1 MIKKTKNIYKIF
13 GPGILMATAAIGG
26 SHLVSSTQA
35 GALFGWSLAIFIL
48 LINFFKYPFFLANVQ
63 YTMATKKSLIEGYAS
78 LGNSWLWLFTI
89 LAVIAAVVNTAAV
102 SMFAASLLG
111 YFIPIQLTINIL
123 SFIIIFACILILI
136 AGKYNLLNNVSKI
149 IMITLSIATVLAVVM
164 AVTKDVNS
172 ALADDF
178 ISPSAWT
185 IASLGFIVILTGWM
199 PAPIEIS
206 SIGSIWLKNQIKQT
220 NINAKNALL
229 DFNVGFIVTAI
240 LALFFLALGA
250 LVLHG
255 SAYEFKDGI
264 AFSHQLVTMY
274 STVIG
279 DWSRLLIAFIAFAC
293 MFGTSITVI
302 DGYGRAVA
310 EAFSLIRKNRS
321 ASNRSVAIW
330 TIFISIIGFL
340 IIIYFA
346 SSMRTMLDFAM
357 ILSFTT
363 TPIFA
368 FLNYKLVRSTKL
380 PKELQNGMFLNILSI
395 CGLIF
400 LFGFLILFIIY
411 RWFPFLIGL

>member
-1 MIKKTKNIYKIF
+1 MIKKIKNIYKIF

-111 YFIPIQLTINIL
+111 YFIPIKLTINIL

-149 IMITLSIATVLAVVM
+149 IMITLSIATVVAVVM

-220 NINAKNALL
+220 NINAKNALI

-340 IIIYFA
+340 IISYFA

-380 PKELQNGMFLNILSI
+380 PKELQNGIFLNILSI

>member
-1 MIKKTKNIYKIF
+1 MIKKIKNIYKIF

-111 YFIPIQLTINIL
+111 YFIPIKLTINIL

-149 IMITLSIATVLAVVM
+149 IMITLSIATVVAVVM

-172 ALADDF
+172 TLADDF

-264 AFSHQLVTMY
+264 AFSHQLATMY

-279 DWSRLLIAFIAFAC
+279 DWSRLLIAFVC
-293 MFGTSITVI
+293 LELLLQLLMVM
-302 DGYGRAVA
+302 
-310 EAFSLIRKNRS
+310 EEQLQ
-321 ASNRSVAIW
+321 
-330 TIFISIIGFL
+330 
-340 IIIYFA
+340 
-346 SSMRTMLDFAM
+346 
-357 ILSFTT
+357 
-363 TPIFA
+363 
-368 FLNYKLVRSTKL
+368 KL
-380 PKELQNGMFLNILSI
+380 FH
-395 CGLIF
+395 
-400 LFGFLILFIIY
+400 
-411 RWFPFLIGL
+411 

>member
-149 IMITLSIATVLAVVM
+149 IMITLSIATVVAVVM
-164 AVTKDVNS
+164 AVSKNIDS

-340 IIIYFA
+340 IIVYFA

>member
-1 MIKKTKNIYKIF
+1 MIKKIKNIYKIF

-111 YFIPIQLTINIL
+111 YFIPIKLTINIL

-149 IMITLSIATVLAVVM
+149 IMITLSIATVVAVVM
-164 AVTKDVNS
+164 AVTKDIDS

>member
-1 MIKKTKNIYKIF
+1 MIKKIKNIYKIF

-78 LGNSWLWLFTI
+78 LGNSWLWLFTV

-111 YFIPIQLTINIL
+111 YFIPIKLTISLL
-123 SFIIIFACILILI
+123 SFIIIFACLLILI

-149 IMITLSIATVLAVVM
+149 IMITLSIATVVAVVM

-220 NINAKNALL
+220 NINAKNALI

-400 LFGFLILFIIY
+400 LFGFLILFIVY

>member
-1 MIKKTKNIYKIF
+1 MIKKIKNIYKIF

-111 YFIPIQLTINIL
+111 YFIPIKLTINIL

-149 IMITLSIATVLAVVM
+149 IMITLSIATVVAVVM

-340 IIIYFA
+340 IISYFA

>member
-1 MIKKTKNIYKIF
+1 MIKKIKNIYKIF

-78 LGNSWLWLFTI
+78 LGNSWLWLFTV

-111 YFIPIQLTINIL
+111 YFIPIKLTINIL

-240 LALFFLALGA
+240 LAIFFLALGA

-321 ASNRSVAIW
+321 ASNRSVAVW

>member
-1 MIKKTKNIYKIF
+1 MIKKIKNIYKIF

-111 YFIPIQLTINIL
+111 YFIPIKLTINIL

-149 IMITLSIATVLAVVM
+149 IMITLSIATVVAVVM

-172 ALADDF
+172 TLADDF

-357 ILSFTT
+357 ILSFII

>member
-1 MIKKTKNIYKIF
+1 MIKKIKNIYKIF

-111 YFIPIQLTINIL
+111 YFIPIKLTINIL

-149 IMITLSIATVLAVVM
+149 IMITLSIATVVAVVM
-164 AVTKDVNS
+164 AVSKNVDS

-380 PKELQNGMFLNILSI
+380 PKELQNGIFLNILSI

>member
-1 MIKKTKNIYKIF
+1 MIKKIKNIYKIF

-111 YFIPIQLTINIL
+111 YFIPIKLTINIL

-149 IMITLSIATVLAVVM
+149 IMITLSIATVVAVVM

-220 NINAKNALL
+220 NINAKNALI

-380 PKELQNGMFLNILSI
+380 PKELQNGIFLNILSI

>member
-1 MIKKTKNIYKIF
+1 MIKKIKNIYKIF

-111 YFIPIQLTINIL
+111 YFIPIKLTINIL

-149 IMITLSIATVLAVVM
+149 IMITLSIATVVAVVM
-164 AVTKDVNS
+164 AVSKNVDS

>member
-1 MIKKTKNIYKIF
+1 MIKKIKNIYKIF

-111 YFIPIQLTINIL
+111 YFIPIKLTINIL

-149 IMITLSIATVLAVVM
+149 IMITLSIATVVAVVM

-340 IIIYFA
+340 IISYFA

-380 PKELQNGMFLNILSI
+380 PKELQNGIFLNILSI

>member
-1 MIKKTKNIYKIF
+1 MIKKIKNIYKIF

-111 YFIPIQLTINIL
+111 YFIPIKLTINIL

-164 AVTKDVNS
+164 AVSKNIDS

-206 SIGSIWLKNQIKQT
+206 SIGSIWLKNQIKET
-220 NINAKNALL
+220 NINAKNALI

-321 ASNRSVAIW
+321 ASNRSVAVW

-340 IIIYFA
+340 IIYYFA

-380 PKELQNGMFLNILSI
+380 PKELQNGIFLNILSI

>member
-1 MIKKTKNIYKIF
+1 MIKKIKNIYKIF

-78 LGNSWLWLFTI
+78 LGNSWLWLFTV

-111 YFIPIQLTINIL
+111 YFIPIKLTINIL

-321 ASNRSVAIW
+321 ASNRSVAVW

>member
-1 MIKKTKNIYKIF
+1 MIKKIKNIYKIF

-111 YFIPIQLTINIL
+111 YFIPIKLTISLL
-123 SFIIIFACILILI
+123 SFIIIFACLLILI
-136 AGKYNLLNNVSKI
+136 AGKYNLLNNVAKI
-149 IMITLSIATVLAVVM
+149 IMITLSIATVVAVVM
-164 AVTKDVNS
+164 AVSKNVDS

-380 PKELQNGMFLNILSI
+380 PKELQNGIFLNILSI

>member
-1 MIKKTKNIYKIF
+1 MIKKIKNIYKIF

-111 YFIPIQLTINIL
+111 YFIPIKLTINIL

-149 IMITLSIATVLAVVM
+149 IMITLSIATVVAVVM

-380 PKELQNGMFLNILSI
+380 PKELQNGIFLNILSI

-400 LFGFLILFIIY
+400 LFGFLILFIVY

>member
-1 MIKKTKNIYKIF
+1 MIKKIKNIYKIF

-111 YFIPIQLTINIL
+111 YFIPIKLTLSLL
-123 SFIIIFACILILI
+123 SFIIIFACLLILI
-136 AGKYNLLNNVSKI
+136 AGKYNLLNNVAKI
-149 IMITLSIATVLAVVM
+149 IMITLSIATVVAVVM

-220 NINAKNALL
+220 NINAKNALI

-380 PKELQNGMFLNILSI
+380 PKELQNGIFLNILSI

>member
-1 MIKKTKNIYKIF
+1 MIKKIKNIYKIF

-149 IMITLSIATVLAVVM
+149 IMITLSIATVVAVVM

-240 LALFFLALGA
+240 LAIFFLALGA

-293 MFGTSITVI
+293 MFGTSI
-302 DGYGRAVA
+302 
-310 EAFSLIRKNRS
+310 
-321 ASNRSVAIW
+321 
-330 TIFISIIGFL
+330 
-340 IIIYFA
+340 
-346 SSMRTMLDFAM
+346 
-357 ILSFTT
+357 
-363 TPIFA
+363 
-368 FLNYKLVRSTKL
+368 
-380 PKELQNGMFLNILSI
+380 
-395 CGLIF
+395 
-400 LFGFLILFIIY
+400 
-411 RWFPFLIGL
+411 

>member
-1 MIKKTKNIYKIF
+1 MIDKVKAFYKIF

-78 LGNSWLWLFTI
+78 LGNGWLWLFTV

-111 YFIPIQLTINIL
+111 YFIPIELTISLL
-123 SFIIIFACILILI
+123 SFIIIFACLLILI
-136 AGKYNLLNNVSKI
+136 AGKYNLLNNVAKI
-149 IMITLSIATVLAVVM
+149 IMITLSIATVVAVVM
-164 AVTKDVNS
+164 AVTKDVDS

-178 ISPSAWT
+178 TSPSAWT

-206 SIGSIWLKNQIKQT
+206 SISSIWLKNQIKQT

-264 AFSHQLVTMY
+264 AFSHQLVSMY
-274 STVIG
+274 TSVIG

-321 ASNRSVAIW
+321 ASNRSVAVW

-400 LFGFLILFIIY
+400 LFGFLILFIVY

>member
-1 MIKKTKNIYKIF
+1 MIKKIKNIYKIF

-111 YFIPIQLTINIL
+111 YFIPIKLTINIL

-149 IMITLSIATVLAVVM
+149 IMITLSIATVVAVVM

-240 LALFFLALGA
+240 LAIFFLALGA

-264 AFSHQLVTMY
+264 AFSHQLVSMY
-274 STVIG
+274 TSVIG

-321 ASNRSVAIW
+321 ASNRSVAVW

-340 IIIYFA
+340 IISYFA

-380 PKELQNGMFLNILSI
+380 PKELQNGIFLNILSI

>member
-1 MIKKTKNIYKIF
+1 
-13 GPGILMATAAIGG
+13 MA
-26 SHLVSSTQA
+26 
-35 GALFGWSLAIFIL
+35 
-48 LINFFKYPFFLANVQ
+48 
-63 YTMATKKSLIEGYAS
+63 
-78 LGNSWLWLFTI
+78 
-89 LAVIAAVVNTAAV
+89 
-102 SMFAASLLG
+102 
-111 YFIPIQLTINIL
+111 
-123 SFIIIFACILILI
+123 
-136 AGKYNLLNNVSKI
+136 LLNNVSKI
-149 IMITLSIATVLAVVM
+149 IMITLSIATVVAVVM

-240 LALFFLALGA
+240 LAIFFLALGA

-380 PKELQNGMFLNILSI
+380 PKELQNGIFLNILSI

-400 LFGFLILFIIY
+400 LFGFLILFIVY
-411 RWFPFLIGL
+411 RWFPSVLGI

>member
-1 MIKKTKNIYKIF
+1 MIKKIKNIYKIF

-111 YFIPIQLTINIL
+111 YFIPIKLTINIL

-149 IMITLSIATVLAVVM
+149 IMITLSIATVVAVVM

-240 LALFFLALGA
+240 LAIFFLALGA

-264 AFSHQLVTMY
+264 AFSHQLVSMY
-274 STVIG
+274 TSVIG

-321 ASNRSVAIW
+321 ASNRSVAVW

>member
-1 MIKKTKNIYKIF
+1 MIKKIKNIYKIF

-111 YFIPIQLTINIL
+111 YFIPIKLTINIL

-149 IMITLSIATVLAVVM
+149 IMITLSIATVVAVVM
-164 AVTKDVNS
+164 AVSKNVDS

-220 NINAKNALL
+220 NINAKNALI

>member
-1 MIKKTKNIYKIF
+1 MIKKIKNIYKIF

-111 YFIPIQLTINIL
+111 YFIPIKLTINIL

-149 IMITLSIATVLAVVM
+149 IMITLSIATVVAVVM

-240 LALFFLALGA
+240 LAIFFLALGA

-321 ASNRSVAIW
+321 ASNRSVAFW

-380 PKELQNGMFLNILSI
+380 PKELQNGIFLNILSI

>member
-1 MIKKTKNIYKIF
+1 MIKKIKNIYKIF

-78 LGNSWLWLFTI
+78 LGNSWLWLFTV

-111 YFIPIQLTINIL
+111 YFIPIKLTINIL

-149 IMITLSIATVLAVVM
+149 IMITLSIATVVAVVM

>member
-1 MIKKTKNIYKIF
+1 MIKKIKNIYKIF

-35 GALFGWSLAIFIL
+35 GALFGLSLAIFIL

-149 IMITLSIATVLAVVM
+149 IMITLSIATVVAVVM

-240 LALFFLALGA
+240 LAIFFLALGA

-321 ASNRSVAIW
+321 ASNRSVAVW

>member
-1 MIKKTKNIYKIF
+1 MIKKIKNIYKIF

-78 LGNSWLWLFTI
+78 LGNSWLWLFTV

-111 YFIPIQLTINIL
+111 YFIPIKLTINIL

-149 IMITLSIATVLAVVM
+149 IMITLSIATVVAVVM
-164 AVTKDVNS
+164 AVTKDINS

-240 LALFFLALGA
+240 LALFFLAFGA

-321 ASNRSVAIW
+321 ASNRSVAVW

>member
-1 MIKKTKNIYKIF
+1 MIKKIKNIYKIF

-35 GALFGWSLAIFIL
+35 GALFGWSLSIFIL

-111 YFIPIQLTINIL
+111 YFIPIKLTINIL

-149 IMITLSIATVLAVVM
+149 IMITLSIATVVAVVM

>member
-1 MIKKTKNIYKIF
+1 MIKKIKNIYKIF

-111 YFIPIQLTINIL
+111 YFIPIKLTINIL

-149 IMITLSIATVLAVVM
+149 IMITLSIATVVAVVM

-380 PKELQNGMFLNILSI
+380 PKELQNGIFLNILSI

-411 RWFPFLIGL
+411 RWFPSILGI

>member
-1 MIKKTKNIYKIF
+1 MIKKIKNIYKIF

-111 YFIPIQLTINIL
+111 YFIPIKLTINIL

-149 IMITLSIATVLAVVM
+149 IMITLSIATVVAVVM

-206 SIGSIWLKNQIKQT
+206 SISSIWLKNQIKQT

-380 PKELQNGMFLNILSI
+380 PKELQNGIFLNILSI

>member
-1 MIKKTKNIYKIF
+1 MIKKIKNIYKIF

-321 ASNRSVAIW
+321 ASNRSVAVW

-368 FLNYKLVRSTKL
+368 FLNYKLVRSTKP
-380 PKELQNGMFLNILSI
+380 PKELQNGIFLNILSI

-400 LFGFLILFIIY
+400 LFGFLILFIVY

>member
-1 MIKKTKNIYKIF
+1 MINRIKNTYKIF

-26 SHLVSSTQA
+26 SHLVASTQA

-48 LINFFKYPFFLANVQ
+48 AVNFLKYPFFLANVK

-78 LGNSWLWLFTI
+78 LGNAWLWLFTI

-111 YFIPIQLTINIL
+111 YFIPIQLTIKLL
-123 SFIIIFACILILI
+123 SLIIIVACLLILI

-149 IMITLSIATVLAVVM
+149 IMISLSLATIVAVSMAVVQE
-164 AVTKDVNS
+164 ANS
-172 ALADDF
+172 NIVDDF
-178 ISPSAWT
+178 ISPSPWT
-185 IASLGFIVILTGWM
+185 LASLGFIVILTGWM

-206 SIGSIWLKNQIKQT
+206 SISSIWLKNQIRET
-220 NINAKNALL
+220 NINSKNALL
-229 DFNVGFIVTAI
+229 DFNVGFIGTAI
-240 LALFFLALGA
+240 LAIFFLALGA

-264 AFSHQLVTMY
+264 AFADQLVTMY
-274 STVIG
+274 SSVIG
-279 DWSRLLIAFIAFAC
+279 DWSKLLIAFIAFAC

-310 EAFSLIRKNRS
+310 EAFSLIKSKKS
-321 ASNRSVAIW
+321 ASNKSVAIW
-330 TIFISIIGFL
+330 TLFISIVGCL
-340 IIIYFA
+340 IILFFT

-357 ILSFTT
+357 ILSFST

-368 FLNYKLVRSTKL
+368 FLNYKLVKSTKL
-380 PKELQNGMFLNILSI
+380 PKELQSGRFLNILSI
-395 CGLIF
+395 LGLIF

-411 RWFPFLIGL
+411 RWFPFLLGM

>member
-1 MIKKTKNIYKIF
+1 MIKKIKNIYKIF

-111 YFIPIQLTINIL
+111 YFIPIKLTINIL

-149 IMITLSIATVLAVVM
+149 IMITLSIATVVAVVM

-264 AFSHQLVTMY
+264 AFSHQLVSMY
-274 STVIG
+274 TSVIG

-321 ASNRSVAIW
+321 ASNRSVAVW

>member
-1 MIKKTKNIYKIF
+1 MIKKIKNIYKIF

-111 YFIPIQLTINIL
+111 YFIPIKLTINIL

-149 IMITLSIATVLAVVM
+149 IMITLSIATVVAVVM

-240 LALFFLALGA
+240 LAIFFLALGA

-321 ASNRSVAIW
+321 ASNRSVAVW

-340 IIIYFA
+340 IISYFA

>member
-1 MIKKTKNIYKIF
+1 MIKKIKNIYKIF

-78 LGNSWLWLFTI
+78 LGNSWLWLFTV

-111 YFIPIQLTINIL
+111 YFIPIKLTINIL

-149 IMITLSIATVLAVVM
+149 IMITLSIATVVAVVM

-380 PKELQNGMFLNILSI
+380 PKELQNGIFLNILSI

>member
-1 MIKKTKNIYKIF
+1 MIKKIKNIYKIF

-111 YFIPIQLTINIL
+111 YFIPIKLTINIL

-149 IMITLSIATVLAVVM
+149 IMITLSIATVVAVVM

-321 ASNRSVAIW
+321 ASNRSVAVW

-340 IIIYFA
+340 IISYFA